1 MSHTAS
7 FMQTGTLQ
15 QGSARQARQILAAQ
29 ESVRSKTAAF
39 AAHAQCSISGTPL
52 RSPKRGSRAS
62 KQAKSLVVFAVKNGA
77 TLDRP
82 LRVAVVGGGPAGACT
97 AETLAKGGIETYL
110 FERKMDN
117 CKVSIDQTFGHQLR
131 KVQL

>member
-1 MSHTAS
+1 MLQQCPSSSVKQVFAQKDLSRFGVSAQVSSQQAAISGSPLKIQKRGKTS
-7 FMQTGTLQ
+7 QTG
-15 QGSARQARQILAAQ
+15 A
-29 ESVRSKTAAF
+29 
-39 AAHAQCSISGTPL
+39 SG
-52 RSPKRGSRAS
+52 
-62 KQAKSLVVFAVKNGA
+62 LVVYAVKDGA

-117 CKVSIDQTFGHQLR
+117 CKVSAPLLGRPI
-131 KVQL
+131 